1 MFGSEDYHNMPK
13 EIHELCENTFNNLE
27 KNYYYRRRNAWESL
41 IFLNNLKILVF
52 NLISLRNQ
60 LKI

>member
-1 MFGSEDYHNMPK
+1 MMMFGSEDYHNMPK

-41 IFLNNLKILVF
+41 IFLNNLK
-52 NLISLRNQ
+52 NSHKNQ
-60 LKI
+60 